1 MEINQLSIMKN
12 MKLILSTLICLSVF
26 YSSAQYMQNGSVM
39 NHMNVCGVYDP
50 IEGIFLHNNGTVCI
64 GGQTKLYYSFSPNE
78 SAPLSNGLGLEYTIL
93 DIVTGLPTITSTFTM
108 YGPFNMGDDY
118 VAMINGNYAP
128 VALTGGGIDDV
139 IVMLS
144 GNVVGDKFYILEIT
158 ANTCTGK
165 MIFRNQ
171 TQDFPCSGKS
181 IECESC
187 IPKFQP
193 VTGKYVVSAWVKEEE
208 ASADGSLTYTY
219 STLKVTT
226 GSGTTLNTYVLT
238 PSGQIIDGW
247 QRMEGIV
254 ETDAIGNIKMEFLV
268 SSGTS
273 YFDDIR
279 VFPYDG
285 SMITYVYDPATLR
298 LAAELD
304 ERNYAKIY
312 EYDEEGKLIRVKKE
326 TEKGIM
332 TIQENRENSS
342 RNY

>member
-1 MEINQLSIMKN
+1 MKT
-12 MKLILSTLICLSVF
+12 MKLMFNILICLSAF
-26 YSSAQYMQNGSVM
+26 CSSAQYLTNGSVM
-39 NHMNVCGVYDP
+39 NHMNVCGVYEP
-50 IEGIFLHNNGTVCI
+50 IEGVFLHNNGTTCI

-78 SAPLSNGLGLEYTIL
+78 SVPLSTGLGLDYEVL
-93 DIVTGLPTITSTFTM
+93 DAVTGLPTINTTYIL

-128 VALTGGGIDDV
+128 VALTGGGVGEVTFI
-139 IVMLS
+139 LS
-144 GNVVGDKFYILEIT
+144 GNVVANKFYIIEIT
-158 ANTCTGK
+158 ANACTGK
-165 MIFRNQ
+165 AIFHNQ
-171 TQDFPCSGKS
+171 TADFPCSGKT

-193 VTGKYVVSAWVKEEE
+193 VTGKYVVSAWVKEE
-208 ASADGSLTYTY
+208 DGSGDGSITYTN
-219 STLKVTT
+219 SSLKVTT
-226 GSGTTLNTYVLT
+226 GSGTTLNTYVFT

-254 ETDAIGNIKMEFLV
+254 ETDAVGNIKMEFLV
-268 SSGTS
+268 AHGVS

-285 SMITYVYDPATLR
+285 SMVTYVYDPATLR

-326 TEKGIM
+326 TEKGVM

>member
-1 MEINQLSIMKN
+1 MKK

-26 YSSAQYMQNGSVM
+26 HSSAQYLDNGSVL
-39 NHMNVCGVYDP
+39 NHKNICGVYGNGLD
-50 IEGIFLHNNGTVCI
+50 GVFQNNNGTTCI
-64 GGQTKLYYSFSPNE
+64 GGQTKLYYSFSPYVPPSGWPVATPNYIIKD
-78 SAPLSNGLGLEYTIL
+78 A
-93 DIVTGLPTITSTFTM
+93 VTGLATVSSTFTL
-108 YGPFNMGDDY
+108 YGPFEMGDDY
-118 VAMINGNYAP
+118 VTMINSNYAP
-128 VALTGGGIDDV
+128 IALTGPAATGTIF
-139 IVMLS
+139 INLQ
-144 GNVVGDKFYILEIT
+144 GNVVGDKFYILEII
-158 ANTCTGK
+158 ANACTGK
-165 MIFRNQ
+165 MEFFNQ
-171 TQDFPCSGKS
+171 SVDFPCSGKA

-193 VTGKYVVSAWVKEEE
+193 VTGKYVVSAWVKEED
-208 ASADGSLTYTY
+208 ASADGSITYTH
-219 STLKVTT
+219 SSLKVTT

-238 PSGQIIDGW
+238 PAGQIIDGW

-254 ETDAIGNIKMEFLV
+254 ETDAIGNMKMEFLV

-312 EYDEEGKLIRVKKE
+312 EYDEEGRLVRVKKE
-326 TEKGIM
+326 TEKGVM

>member
-1 MEINQLSIMKN
+1 MKAL
-12 MKLILSTLICLSVF
+12 KLISSILIFLSAF
-26 YSSAQYMQNGSVM
+26 YSSAQYLDNGSVLT
-39 NHMNVCGVYDP
+39 HKNVCGVYGNGL
-50 IEGIFLHNNGTVCI
+50 IGIFQNNNGTTCI
-64 GGQTKLYYSFSPNE
+64 GGQTKLYYSFSPN
-78 SAPLSNGLGLEYTIL
+78 NDHTLGPPGSSPTWFGIYYTIT
-93 DIVTGLPTITSTFTM
+93 DAVSGLPTVSSTVTV
-108 YGPFNMGDDY
+108 YGPFDMGDDY
-118 VAMINGNYAP
+118 VTMINTNNAP
-128 VALTGGGIDDV
+128 IISTPAPPATGDIYLTGNI
-139 IVMLS
+139 IA
-144 GNVVGDKFYILEIT
+144 DKFYIVEIV
-158 ANTCTGK
+158 ANACTGK
-165 MIFRNQ
+165 MDFRSQ
-171 TQDFPCSGKS
+171 TLDFPCSGKA

-193 VTGKYVVSAWVKEEE
+193 VTGKYVVSAWVKEE
-208 ASADGSLTYTY
+208 DGSGDGSITYTN
-219 STLKVTT
+219 SSLKVTT
-226 GSGTTLNTYVLT
+226 GSGTTLNTYVFT

-254 ETDAIGNIKMEFLV
+254 ETDAVGNIKMEFLV
-268 SSGTS
+268 AHGVS

-285 SMITYVYDPATLR
+285 SMVTYVYDPATLR

-326 TEKGIM
+326 TEKGVM

>member
-1 MEINQLSIMKN
+1 MKN

-26 YSSAQYMQNGSVM
+26 YSSSQYLDNGSVM
-39 NHMNVCGVYDP
+39 NHKNICGVYGD
-50 IEGIFLHNNGTVCI
+50 IEGIFDNNNGTVCI

-78 SAPLSNGLGLEYTIL
+78 SAPLSSGLALDYKIL
-93 DIVTGLPTITSTFTM
+93 DAVTGLPTVTSTFTM

-118 VAMINGNYAP
+118 VTMINSNYAP
-128 VALTGGGIDDV
+128 IALTGGGVDEID
-139 IVMLS
+139 ILLS
-144 GNVVGDKFYILEIT
+144 GNVVGDKFYIIEIT
-158 ANTCTGK
+158 ANACTGK
-165 MIFRNQ
+165 MIFHNQ
-171 TQDFPCSGKS
+171 TADFPCSGKA
-181 IECESC
+181 IECENC

-193 VTGKYVVSAWVKEEE
+193 VTGKYVVSAWVKEEK
-208 ASADGSLTYTY
+208 ASTEGAITYIN

-226 GSGTTLNTYVLT
+226 GSGTTLNTYMIT

-247 QRMEGIV
+247 QRMEKIV
-254 ETDAIGNIKMEFLV
+254 ETDAVGNIKMEFLV

-279 VFPYDG
+279 VFPYEG
-285 SMITYVYDPATLR
+285 SMVTYVYDPVTLR

-304 ERNYAKIY
+304 QRNYAKIY

-326 TEKGIM
+326 TEKGVM